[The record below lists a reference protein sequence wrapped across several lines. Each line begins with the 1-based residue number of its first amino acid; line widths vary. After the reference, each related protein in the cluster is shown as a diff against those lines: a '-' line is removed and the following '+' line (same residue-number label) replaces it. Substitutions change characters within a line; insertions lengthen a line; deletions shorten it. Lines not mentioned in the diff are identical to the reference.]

1 MYDLYQHIDP
11 LCRSCG
17 YVVIQVLSH
26 RSTVYSWWLC
36 SILTTWIHVVW
47 LVAMT
52 YVYDSI
58 HLWSEHGNAY
68 LKTGIIFCR
77 CLVVYR
83 FLIRCDPCFWHT
95 HAFYKVFQ
103 LSQVLASYFG
113 GHSVTHYFGH
123 SGDVSTIMCSGSH
136 KDLLPEKS
144 DCCLL
149 LQNIFLRW
157 IHRLH
162 VL

>member
-1 MYDLYQHIDP
+1 M
-11 LCRSCG
+11 
-17 YVVIQVLSH
+17 
-26 RSTVYSWWLC
+26 YSWWLC
-36 SILTTWIHVVW
+36 SILTAWIHGVW

-68 LKTGIIFCR
+68 LRTGIIFCR

-83 FLIRCDPCFWHT
+83 FPIRCAPCFWHT
-95 HAFYKVFQ
+95 HAFYKVFR

-123 SGDVSTIMCSGSH
+123 SGDVSTMMCSSSH
-136 KDLLPEKS
+136 KEFFPEKS
-144 DCCLL
+144 DWFLP
-149 LQNIFLRW
+149 LQNLFLEGHRRLGI
-157 IHRLH
+157 IHSAEMPDLCRLS
-162 VL
+162 LTWLAKFPQDSL